1 MKRLLSKFHIIPR
14 LYRAAQAQKRP
25 MTHLAADAIQQYLED
40 CEQPEVFYALTD
52 TGRESLRR
60 PGEAA

>member
-25 MTHLAADAIQQYLED
+25 MTRLAADAIQQYLEE
-40 CEQPEVFYALTD
+40 CEEPEYFYALTES
-52 TGRESLRR
+52 GRKNLTR
-60 PGEAA
+60 PGQAA